1 MPIKTI
7 SQEQLNNAKL
17 FKNKEEFAK
26 HIPKGSRI
34 LEIGTL
40 AGDYAEVLIKEVK
53 PASIDLVDVFEA
65 HDWPDC
71 NRFNRNNHFN
81 FVKNRFKNVSGI
93 TFNKGYSHDILP
105 KMNKKFDYIYID
117 ANHDYTHCKA
127 DLMNSL
133 PLLEEGG
140 IIGFNDYIVDKDHG
154 VDYGVIEVVCEFLNE
169 NKNWEVIGFALQENM
184 YADIYIKKVEQAGL
198 EPATAEL

>member
-40 AGDYAEVLIKEVK
+40 AGDYAEVLIKEVC
-53 PASIDLVDVFEA
+53 PSSIDLVDVFEA

-71 NRFNRNNHFN
+71 NRFDRKNHLK
-81 FVKNRFKNVSGI
+81 FVQNRFKDVNGI
-93 TFNKGYSHDILP
+93 TYNKGYSHDILP
-105 KMNKKFDYIYID
+105 GMDKEFDYIYID
-117 ANHDYTHCKA
+117 ANHDYSHCKA
-127 DLMNSL
+127 DLINSL
-133 PLLEEGG
+133 PLLAEGG
-140 IIGFNDYIVDKDHG
+140 IIGFNDYIVDQDHG
-154 VDYGVIEVVCEFLNE
+154 VDYGVIEVVCEFLDQ
-169 NKNWEVIGFALQENM
+169 NKDWEVIGFALQENM
-184 YADIYIKKVEQAGL
+184 YADIYIKKC
-198 EPATAEL
+198 P